1 MDFTLTEEQT
11 ELRQLAADLVARVTP
26 ARVEQSET
34 TAENFDRALWADL
47 AQAGLL
53 GISLPDDVGGHGL
66 GLVEFTLVAEQLG
79 RVVAPVPYI
88 WTVAAALAVAEYG
101 SDEQRSRWLPGVAT
115 GDIVLT
121 YALPQSTAGVR
132 VNGDRLTG
140 ICLAVPYAHVAA
152 AVLVPVGDQLYAVVP
167 EEVTPERATSREVF
181 GTVTLDGASAEL
193 IGPAGA
199 AEWLWQR
206 IALGLAG
213 VQTGVTDAA
222 LRMAAD
228 YTSQRK
234 QFEKPL
240 SSFQGVSHRLA
251 DGYVDNAAIRSS
263 ALQAAWHLDEGHDAT
278 EHVLSAAWWAAEGGQ
293 ACVHITQHVHGG
305 MGADVT
311 YAIHRYFLWGKQVE
325 MLLGGA
331 SALLARLGDV
341 LLDRG
346 DAGDAVTVT

>member
-11 ELRQLAADLVARVTP
+11 ELRQLAADLVERITP
-26 ARVEQSET
+26 DRVEQAET

-53 GISLPDDVGGHGL
+53 GISLPEDVGGHGL
-66 GLVEFTLVAEQLG
+66 GLVEFALVAEQLG
-79 RVVAPVPYI
+79 RVVAPVPYV
-88 WTVAAALAVAEYG
+88 WTTAAALAIATYG
-101 SDEQRSRWLPGVAT
+101 NDEQRHRWLQGVVS

-121 YALPQSTAGVR
+121 CALPQGTADVR
-132 VNGDRLTG
+132 VDGDRLSGTVLG
-140 ICLAVPYAHVAA
+140 VPYAHVAA
-152 AVLVPVGDQLYAVVP
+152 AVLVPVDGRVYAVVP
-167 EEVTPERATSREVF
+167 DQVTPAHATSREVF
-181 GTVTLDGASAEL
+181 GMVTLDGA
-193 IGPAGA
+193 A
-199 AEWLWQR
+199 AEVVGDEQTADWLWQR
-206 IALGLAG
+206 IALGLVGLQA
-213 VQTGVTDAA
+213 GVTDAA
-222 LRMAAD
+222 LRMASD

-263 ALQAAWHLDEGHDAT
+263 MLQAAWHLDEGHDAI

-293 ACVHITQHVHGG
+293 ACVHITQHLHGG

-311 YAIHRYFLWGKQVE
+311 YPIHRYFLWGKQIE

-331 SALLARLGDV
+331 SALLARLGDE
-341 LLDRG
+341 LLTRPQ
-346 DAGDAVTVT
+346 AGDAVTV